1 MAPLPFTIVKK
12 AGREDRFTF
21 NDTPI
26 DDYLTGQQ
34 LRDAYFQLSGQAFKV
49 GQTTTGAFPRKV
61 DLINECQRLIGAY
74 VASPKLWDTTL
85 ENQEKKRAERERRAA
100 KKAAAEAARELRIQT
115 KAAELSALSSEEF
128 EILQAA
134 MARAVRMSSSPTSSD
149 TE

>member
-1 MAPLPFTIVKK
+1 MASLPFTIVKK

-34 LRDAYFQLSGQAFKV
+34 LRDVYFQLSGQAFKV
-49 GQTTTGAFPRKV
+49 GQTTTAAFPRKV
-61 DLINECQRLIGAY
+61 DLINECHRLIGAY
-74 VASPKLWDTTL
+74 VVSPKLWTSVL
-85 ENQEKKRAERERRAA
+85 EVQEKKRVERERRAA

-134 MARAVRMSSSPTSSD
+134 MARAVRMSSSSTSSD
-149 TE
+149 SE